1 MIIIKF
7 LCFVFMINIWCIFFK
22 YCINLFSFFGVD
34 GLIVFRYFIVV
45 RFKMFWVVG
54 EELLVVEVFV
64 FFFCEDVVILEV
76 FVRVVGEGF
85 LVIEV
90 FVFFF
95 CEVVIILVVF
105 VWVIGEGF

>member
-1 MIIIKF
+1 M
-7 LCFVFMINIWCIFFK
+7 
-22 YCINLFSFFGVD
+22 
-34 GLIVFRYFIVV
+34 
-45 RFKMFWVVG
+45 VG

-105 VWVIGEGF
+105 V